1 MPEKV
6 QCEFPEFVSKPLVKC
21 GRCGNDVMLVRGKDG
36 DITKCQVGVFYAVP
50 IQYSQDGGE
59 TFINAVGEGFR
70 GVRSPV
76 PSFRTVICFKPH
88 RIYCEKKKKAKENKN
103 FEQIRF
109 F

>member
-70 GVRSPV
+70 GRSFAC
-76 PSFRTVICFKPH
+76 SEFSDGYLFQTSSYLLRKK
-88 RIYCEKKKKAKENKN
+88 EKSERKQK
-103 FEQIRF
+103 F
-109 F
+109 